1 MKKIHLIL
9 ALLLSTNIILAA
21 SEREDIAFLD
31 ELYKQKKFSMAITES
46 VSFLKR
52 YPDSRYTRNIQDRIA
67 KTYFLQED
75 YNNAIK
81 YFKIILMNNDV
92 KAKEKDEINFYLMK
106 SYTALEDTKNSDFYM
121 EALDK
126 NGDFYERALYDSGMT
141 YLAKENYLKAEEMF
155 QRVIQMNKKY
165 YSEAI
170 LSMAMSSYNKAD
182 YKKTLLF
189 LNEYSNGKDKNK
201 NQSLLYYLYGSTY
214 YKLNSTED
222 AIVYFQKVANKDKI
236 SSYGKKSIL
245 SLIEIY
251 SNRGDVNSMQR
262 YLTMLENT
270 KEYGEAMRMIGD
282 LYATRGEYEKA
293 VGYYSKTNTPNDPK
307 LMYGY
312 GFSLYKLNRLKEAQK
327 YFEGLRNTTYYNQ
340 SLYYIFAIDYKLKN
354 YKKIVRNRDE
364 VKRVV
369 VNQQDTDNINLMIA
383 NSAYEVGEYALSKD
397 YYGRLYAR
405 NPNKEN
411 LYRIIVIDNKVGD
424 IEDITKRFTEYKAKY
439 SDDKEYKRNIY
450 FSVGEAYYKG
460 NKVSEAID
468 VYKEFLATDKDF
480 SILNNLIV
488 SLLSEQRYDEM
499 LTYLNDEGT
508 ESSKENIYLKGIAF
522 VGMGKYAEAETV
534 FNQLEADD
542 ASDIVLQTKV
552 KFNKMRNY
560 FLWGKYEDAIKY
572 GEEYLQL
579 ENPEGKNEVMD
590 KLAISYFRLDNF
602 EKSREYYN
610 KLSTVPEFEAYG
622 RFQIA
627 DTYYAEK
634 NFEKAKEEYKHVA
647 EQYGDGQYGEKA
659 YYWYLTTLINL
670 GETDIF
676 EKEKDAFLIK
686 YPGSKMKDNL
696 LILSGEVYE
705 SGNNN
710 DKALESYKEILST
723 SEDKVV
729 KESTVSKIL
738 DIHLSKNNIEEAKKY
753 IEDITNIDTK
763 NYYNSLIY
771 EKQNNKEAAMKEYEK
786 LLESSRYKDYACVNI
801 ASKLFAEKNYK
812 KAREYYN
819 QVNNMENSIYKDLVL
834 FQIASIDEIEKKNE
848 EALRGYTKGYVMYDG
863 KYSQVS
869 KLKAAQLNEKMG
881 KEKDAEVLY
890 KELYNLD
897 KKLIYKEFVLEKM
910 IYFALKNEN
919 KVEGK
924 KYYLELKAIN
934 AKKAEKYVDFFKEE
948 ENK

>member
-1 MKKIHLIL
+1 MK
-9 ALLLSTNIILAA
+9 
-21 SEREDIAFLD
+21 
-31 ELYKQKKFSMAITES
+31 
-46 VSFLKR
+46 
-52 YPDSRYTRNIQDRIA
+52 
-67 KTYFLQED
+67 
-75 YNNAIK
+75 
-81 YFKIILMNNDV
+81 
-92 KAKEKDEINFYLMK
+92 
-106 SYTALEDTKNSDFYM
+106 
-121 EALDK
+121 
-126 NGDFYERALYDSGMT
+126 
-141 YLAKENYLKAEEMF
+141 
-155 QRVIQMNKKY
+155 
-165 YSEAI
+165 
-170 LSMAMSSYNKAD
+170 
-182 YKKTLLF
+182 
-189 LNEYSNGKDKNK
+189 
-201 NQSLLYYLYGSTY
+201 
-214 YKLNSTED
+214 
-222 AIVYFQKVANKDKI
+222 
-236 SSYGKKSIL
+236 
-245 SLIEIY
+245 
-251 SNRGDVNSMQR
+251 
-262 YLTMLENT
+262 
-270 KEYGEAMRMIGD
+270 
-282 LYATRGEYEKA
+282 
-293 VGYYSKTNTPNDPK
+293 
-307 LMYGY
+307 
-312 GFSLYKLNRLKEAQK
+312 
-327 YFEGLRNTTYYNQ
+327 
-340 SLYYIFAIDYKLKN
+340 
-354 YKKIVRNRDE
+354 
-364 VKRVV
+364 
-369 VNQQDTDNINLMIA
+369 
-383 NSAYEVGEYALSKD
+383 
-397 YYGRLYAR
+397 
-405 NPNKEN
+405 
-411 LYRIIVIDNKVGD
+411 
-424 IEDITKRFTEYKAKY
+424 
-439 SDDKEYKRNIY
+439 
-450 FSVGEAYYKG
+450 
-460 NKVSEAID
+460 
-468 VYKEFLATDKDF
+468 
-480 SILNNLIV
+480 
-488 SLLSEQRYDEM
+488 
-499 LTYLNDEGT
+499 
-508 ESSKENIYLKGIAF
+508 
-522 VGMGKYAEAETV
+522 
-534 FNQLEADD
+534 
-542 ASDIVLQTKV
+542 
-552 KFNKMRNY
+552 
-560 FLWGKYEDAIKY
+560 
-572 GEEYLQL
+572 
-579 ENPEGKNEVMD
+579 
-590 KLAISYFRLDNF
+590 
-602 EKSREYYN
+602 KSREYYN

>member
-1 MKKIHLIL
+1 M
-9 ALLLSTNIILAA
+9 
-21 SEREDIAFLD
+21 
-31 ELYKQKKFSMAITES
+31 
-46 VSFLKR
+46 
-52 YPDSRYTRNIQDRIA
+52 
-67 KTYFLQED
+67 
-75 YNNAIK
+75 
-81 YFKIILMNNDV
+81 
-92 KAKEKDEINFYLMK
+92 
-106 SYTALEDTKNSDFYM
+106 
-121 EALDK
+121 
-126 NGDFYERALYDSGMT
+126 
-141 YLAKENYLKAEEMF
+141 
-155 QRVIQMNKKY
+155 
-165 YSEAI
+165 
-170 LSMAMSSYNKAD
+170 
-182 YKKTLLF
+182 
-189 LNEYSNGKDKNK
+189 
-201 NQSLLYYLYGSTY
+201 
-214 YKLNSTED
+214 
-222 AIVYFQKVANKDKI
+222 
-236 SSYGKKSIL
+236 
-245 SLIEIY
+245 
-251 SNRGDVNSMQR
+251 
-262 YLTMLENT
+262 
-270 KEYGEAMRMIGD
+270 
-282 LYATRGEYEKA
+282 
-293 VGYYSKTNTPNDPK
+293 
-307 LMYGY
+307 
-312 GFSLYKLNRLKEAQK
+312 
-327 YFEGLRNTTYYNQ
+327 
-340 SLYYIFAIDYKLKN
+340 
-354 YKKIVRNRDE
+354 
-364 VKRVV
+364 
-369 VNQQDTDNINLMIA
+369 
-383 NSAYEVGEYALSKD
+383 
-397 YYGRLYAR
+397 
-405 NPNKEN
+405 
-411 LYRIIVIDNKVGD
+411 
-424 IEDITKRFTEYKAKY
+424 
-439 SDDKEYKRNIY
+439 
-450 FSVGEAYYKG
+450 
-460 NKVSEAID
+460 
-468 VYKEFLATDKDF
+468 
-480 SILNNLIV
+480 
-488 SLLSEQRYDEM
+488 
-499 LTYLNDEGT
+499 
-508 ESSKENIYLKGIAF
+508 
-522 VGMGKYAEAETV
+522 
-534 FNQLEADD
+534 
-542 ASDIVLQTKV
+542 
-552 KFNKMRNY
+552 
-560 FLWGKYEDAIKY
+560 WGKYEDAIKY